1 VATANSDERRV
12 LVNYFAWRSMTN
24 YEAFH
29 LGRMLADETLK
40 GYISTTRA
48 VTVARKFA
56 KANGWVYLTRVRG
69 GFLVP
74 DKGTGTGVLKEWVK
88 KFGEQEVALPGT
100 LKWKDVFGFRQVDGV
115 HRVAHSGASPNR
127 ARLRRTGAYETYE
140 APRNA
145 ANCVLRGLAMLA
157 RCNRLDST
165 ARHQADAR

>member
-1 VATANSDERRV
+1 VAPANSDERR
-12 LVNYFAWRSMTN
+12 LPVNYFAWRSMTN

-40 GYISTTRA
+40 GYIS
-48 VTVARKFA
+48 
-56 KANGWVYLTRVRG
+56 
-69 GFLVP
+69 
-74 DKGTGTGVLKEWVK
+74 
-88 KFGEQEVALPGT
+88 
-100 LKWKDVFGFRQVDGV
+100 
-115 HRVAHSGASPNR
+115 
-127 ARLRRTGAYETYE
+127 RRTGVYETYE